1 MNKKLNVEMRPKRI
15 DFPWHIC
22 IMEPDIKLI
31 GHNVVKFKK
40 RLKKGDEK
48 NIGKKRANNR
58 KLAARSN

>member
-1 MNKKLNVEMRPKRI
+1 MISLG
-15 DFPWHIC
+15 IC